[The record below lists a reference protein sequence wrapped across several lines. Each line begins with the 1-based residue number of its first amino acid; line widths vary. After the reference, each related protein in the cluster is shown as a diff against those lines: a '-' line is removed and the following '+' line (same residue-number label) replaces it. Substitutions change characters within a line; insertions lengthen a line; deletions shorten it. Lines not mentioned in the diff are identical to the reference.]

1 MEKTLSGI
9 VKECQKWLK
18 AYQKTDAATQDKHL
32 EKHAACEDFIEFYTY
47 NCPPKDS
54 NSAKNKATQLIDA
67 VLHLYNKDK
76 SNEEVA

>member
-1 MEKTLSGI
+1 MENKLIGI
-9 VKECQKWLK
+9 FRECQVWLK
-18 AYQKTDAATQDKHL
+18 AYEKTDAANQDRCL
-32 EKHAACEDFIEFYTY
+32 EKHAAYEDFIEFYTY